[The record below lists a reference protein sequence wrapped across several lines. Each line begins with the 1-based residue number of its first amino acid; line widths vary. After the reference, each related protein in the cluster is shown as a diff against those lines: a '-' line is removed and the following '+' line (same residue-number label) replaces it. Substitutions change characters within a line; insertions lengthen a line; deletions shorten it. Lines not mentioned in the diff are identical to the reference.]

1 MWILFLTL
9 HSNWPFI
16 GCQVCI
22 LTNEVVT
29 CGLDFACV
37 ALDLKLD
44 QSAINETKGTK
55 MQFYETVG
63 LKCNLQEFGPLKLK
77 LNWSV
82 LKIGIGHFCNKNV
95 KFWTKLQLK

>member
-1 MWILFLTL
+1 VFLSFSEFVMIFDPNCQEREKWNLFVMMWIALNGYVGTL

-44 QSAINETKGTK
+44 QSAINETKGT
-55 MQFYETVG
+55 V
-63 LKCNLQEFGPLKLK
+63 LQL
-77 LNWSV
+77 
-82 LKIGIGHFCNKNV
+82 NKN
-95 KFWTKLQLK
+95 